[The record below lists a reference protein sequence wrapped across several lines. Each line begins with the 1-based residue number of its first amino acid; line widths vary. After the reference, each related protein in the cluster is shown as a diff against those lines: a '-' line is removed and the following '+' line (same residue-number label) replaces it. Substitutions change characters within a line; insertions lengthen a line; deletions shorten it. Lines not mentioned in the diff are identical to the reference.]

1 MMVGKR
7 LVGVAAGCWV
17 FAILG
22 LITGGPTQATPLAA
36 CPGHPDAIGTSRTLV
51 VDPRAHPRIGS
62 MQYPETLPL
71 HDHEVVLT
79 FDDGPLPRNSN
90 RILQILADQCV
101 KANFFLV
108 GKQSRAYPASVRELV
123 ALGHTIGTHSQSH
136 PLNFETLPPDAI
148 KQEVED
154 GIASAAAALPD
165 PTMVAPFFR
174 VPGLLRSRA
183 VEDWLASKGIQIWS
197 ADFDADDW
205 RRISPEQVYERAMKR
220 IEAKGK
226 GILLLH
232 DIQARTVA
240 ALPMILHGLKVR
252 GYHIVHVVPA
262 TPQRPATPT
271 DPMEWRLHPP
281 SAMLPVAE
289 RPKLPIFAFGE
300 VANPVTPSRGLDRPE
315 GSTHWPQVTTLAL
328 RSAAVTLPVPA
339 KELFET
345 PEQAPP
351 APQTVAP
358 KRKVRTTRSAAH
370 RLSAAAAI
378 RRRRHGHLVLR
389 AKHATVRGEPH

>member
-1 MMVGKR
+1 MIVGKR
-7 LVGVAAGCWV
+7 LIGVAAGYWA
-17 FAILG
+17 FATLG
-22 LITGGPTQATPLAA
+22 LIAGCPAQAAPVAA

-51 VDPRAHPRIGS
+51 VDPRAHPRIGT

-90 RILQILADQCV
+90 RILKILADQCV
-101 KANFFLV
+101 KATFFVV
-108 GKQSRAYPASVRELV
+108 GRQSLAYPASVRKLV
-123 ALGHTIGTHSQSH
+123 ALGHTIGTHSQNH
-136 PLNFETLPPDAI
+136 PLNFEKLPLDKI
-148 KQEVED
+148 KQEVEG
-154 GIASAAAALPD
+154 GIASASAALPD
-165 PTMVAPFFR
+165 PTLVAPFFR
-174 VPGLLRSRA
+174 VPGLLRSKT

-205 RRISPEQVYERAMKR
+205 RHISPEQVYERAMKR

-271 DPMEWRLHPP
+271 DPMEWRLRPP
-281 SAMLPVAE
+281 STIFPVAE
-289 RPKLPIFAFGE
+289 RPKLPVFAFGE
-300 VANPVTPSRGLDRPE
+300 VASLMTPSLDLDRPE
-315 GSTHWPQVTTLAL
+315 ANTQWPQVAAL
-328 RSAAVTLPVPA
+328 SVRSAAVTLPVPA
-339 KELFET
+339 KDLFET
-345 PEQAPP
+345 SEQAPP
-351 APQTVAP
+351 LQTLAP
-358 KRKVRTTRSAAH
+358 KRKARPARSAAR
-370 RLSAAAAI
+370 RLSAAV
-378 RRRRHGHLVLR
+378 RRRRARNLVLR
-389 AKHATVRGEPH
+389 VKHTTVRGEPH

>member
-1 MMVGKR
+1 
-7 LVGVAAGCWV
+7 
-17 FAILG
+17 
-22 LITGGPTQATPLAA
+22 
-36 CPGHPDAIGTSRTLV
+36 
-51 VDPRAHPRIGS
+51 
-62 MQYPETLPL
+62 
-71 HDHEVVLT
+71 
-79 FDDGPLPRNSN
+79 
-90 RILQILADQCV
+90 
-101 KANFFLV
+101 
-108 GKQSRAYPASVRELV
+108 GKQSRAYPASVRKLV
-123 ALGHTIGTHSQSH
+123 ALGHTIGTHSQNH
-136 PLNFETLPPDAI
+136 PLTFEKLPLDKV

-154 GIASAAAALPD
+154 GIASASAALPD
-165 PTMVAPFFR
+165 PTLVAPFFR
-174 VPGLLRSRA
+174 VPGLLRSKT

-205 RRISPEQVYERAMKR
+205 RHISPEQVYERAMKR

-240 ALPMILHGLKVR
+240 ALPMVLHELKVR

-300 VANPVTPSRGLDRPE
+300 VANLTTPPSPNLDGP
-315 GSTHWPQVTTLAL
+315 GGNTPWPQVATLPL

-339 KELFET
+339 KDLFET
-345 PEQAPP
+345 PEQASL
-351 APQTVAP
+351 ALQTFAP
-358 KRKVRTTRSAAH
+358 KRKVRPARSAAR
-370 RLSAAAAI
+370 RLSAAI
-378 RRRRHGHLVLR
+378 RRRRPGHLVLR
-389 AKHATVRGEPH
+389 VKHTTVRGEPH

>member
-1 MMVGKR
+1 MVGKR
-7 LVGVAAGCWV
+7 LIGVGMGCWA

-22 LITGGPTQATPLAA
+22 LIAGCRAQATPLAT

-79 FDDGPLPRNSN
+79 FDDGPLPRNSDK
-90 RILQILADQCV
+90 ILKILADQCV

-108 GKQSRAYPASVRELV
+108 GKQSRAYPAGVSKLV
-123 ALGHTIGTHSQSH
+123 ALGHTIGTHTQNH
-136 PLNFETLPPDAI
+136 PLNFEKLPLDKV
-148 KQEVED
+148 KQEVDD
-154 GIASAAAALPD
+154 GIASASAALPD
-165 PTMVAPFFR
+165 PTLVAPFFR
-174 VPGLLRSRA
+174 VPGLLRSKT

-205 RRISPEQVYERAMKR
+205 RHISPEQVYERAMKR
-220 IEAKGK
+220 IEARGK

-232 DIQARTVA
+232 DIQARTVV
-240 ALPMILHGLKVR
+240 ALPMILHELKVR

-271 DPMEWRLHPP
+271 DPMEWLSHPP

-289 RPKLPIFAFGE
+289 RPKLPVFAFGE
-300 VANPVTPSRGLDRPE
+300 AKGLVTPPSRDLNAPE
-315 GSTHWPQVTTLAL
+315 GKAQWPQAATLPL

-339 KELFET
+339 KDLFET
-345 PEQAPP
+345 PEQARH
-351 APQTVAP
+351 ALQTVVSEA
-358 KRKVRTTRSAAH
+358 KVRHAHSAVR
-370 RLSAAAAI
+370 RLSAAAVRH
-378 RRRRHGHLVLR
+378 RRRRHLVLR
-389 AKHATVRGEPH
+389 AKHTAVRGERH